1 MSMGSV
7 WAEGT
12 WAATAWRAVSWAS
25 LYLGPIGRVWR
36 KGTWAD
42 GIWAEGAWAN
52 PPFIALIPIATRS
65 ASSGAPSALSVT
77 SGQHGVLNVESS
89 S

>member
-1 MSMGSV
+1 MAIGTV
-7 WAEGT
+7 WEPGT
-12 WAATAWRAVSWAS
+12 WADSAWRAVSWAS

-42 GIWAEGAWAN
+42 GIWAEGTWAN
-52 PPFIALIPIATRS
+52 PPFISRVPIMARGVT
-65 ASSGAPSALSVT
+65 SGAPSVSMT
-77 SGQHGVLNVESS
+77 SGTPTVVDVESS